1 MKALQMILKKLAS
14 RPNGFPKIGGH
25 RPPLQP
31 KILGLG
37 VSGELAFR
45 PRTGKADASLRP
57 ATRQDGATG
66 LGARARQETELTD
79 TTFLGGLE
87 RSFHG
92 RG

>member
-1 MKALQMILKKLAS
+1 MIPTKLAP
-14 RPNGFPKIGGH
+14 RRNGFPKIDGH
-25 RPPLQP
+25 RSPLH
-31 KILGLG
+31 LNGLG
-37 VSGELAFR
+37 FGMAGELAFG
-45 PRTGKADASLRP
+45 PRSGETDTSLRP

-92 RG
+92 KG